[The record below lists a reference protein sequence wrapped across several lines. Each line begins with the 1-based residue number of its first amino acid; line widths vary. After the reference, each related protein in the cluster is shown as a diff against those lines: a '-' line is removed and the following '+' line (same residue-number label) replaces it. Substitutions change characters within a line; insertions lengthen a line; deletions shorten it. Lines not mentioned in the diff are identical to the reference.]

1 MLLERH
7 KATVSTEPVNSGTTA
22 GSAGE
27 TPLLTRAPTPVTKRD
42 GPALSTKKMRENANI
57 QNPSPTPSTEGEETV
72 DDQYTTYDDD
82 SNRE

>member
-22 GSAGE
+22 VSAGE
-27 TPLLTRAPTPVTKRD
+27 LPVLTGASTPVTKRD
-42 GPALSTKKMRENANI
+42 GPALSITTTRENANI
-57 QNPSPTPSTEGEETV
+57 QNPSPTPSMEGEETV